1 MVFNLKPDENVRPG
15 QKNRADRPQ
24 KIESGAKVDRVTA
37 NYDAVTN
44 SSFRYLILL
53 MAEDIEL
60 SNCFSEAR

>member
-1 MVFNLKPDENVRPG
+1 MVINLKPDENVRPG

-24 KIESGAKVDRVTA
+24 KIEAGAKGDRVTA

-44 SSFRYLILL
+44 SSIRYLILL
-53 MAEDIEL
+53 QAEDIEL